1 MRKIDYYQIT
11 LHYWPQAVEANVP
24 PQATRLYSVQGPQYY
39 IPHSINFQDKPL
51 RKDLIEAIKQ
61 TPWMATA
68 YAEFLNL
75 MELNPFPLVSM
86 GNKSEDQDV
95 IGDDGKCYGRIEVR
109 REWLMANDMHQEI
122 PLIPFAITHNSRRT
136 DAINKQLQK
145 NENRIKEIAME
156 KTAGDVK
163 KAVVIFLKKFPLKF
177 KDLAN
182 A

>member
-109 REWLMANDMHQEI
+109 REWLMAKDMHQFHLQLLITLVERM
-122 PLIPFAITHNSRRT
+122 PLISIF
-136 DAINKQLQK
+136 K
-145 NENRIKEIAME
+145 
-156 KTAGDVK
+156 KTKTV
-163 KAVVIFLKKFPLKF
+163 LKKSLWKKPPAMLKRRS
-177 KDLAN
+177 
-182 A
+182 